1 LIKKAS
7 TDLRA
12 GADVPKG
19 RGLMKELCNVEVKIS
34 RSYILGKTDNLVY
47 IAVTDDIYD
56 QL

>member
-1 LIKKAS
+1 
-7 TDLRA
+7 LRA

-34 RSYILGKTDNLVY
+34 RSYIVGKTDNLVY